1 MPLFGTSVRKSE
13 GVHHMADGFLSS
25 SWRFIN
31 LAWSAA
37 QRSSNEY
44 ALNETARS
52 SDPLVSIVF
61 SAAACEAF
69 ISELAEFAGIAANEH
84 EGRIPPEPG
93 SVLMFKALY
102 DEVEASK
109 GSLKSKYILGF
120 GLFSERPINKG
131 VAPYQD
137 FALLLDLRNSLV
149 HIKLDKIMLDDTKTA
164 LMKYPPIVEKLR
176 SRGVLAPLPG
186 PNVMI
191 SWVSVVSTPATARWC
206 VRSAASVIVGLISVI
221 PEGRVKHAMDLFY
234 LEEFNTLTS
243 A

>member
-1 MPLFGTSVRKSE
+1 
-13 GVHHMADGFLSS
+13 MADGFLSS
-25 SWRFIN
+25 SWTFIS

-37 QRSSNEY
+37 QRSSNEC

-52 SDPLVSIVF
+52 RDPLVSIVF
-61 SAAACEAF
+61 SVAACEAF
-69 ISELAEFAGIAANEH
+69 ISELAEFAGTAMNEYG
-84 EGRIPPEPG
+84 GRIPPEPG

-109 GSLKSKYILGF
+109 GSLNSKYILGF
-120 GLFSERPINKG
+120 GLFSGRPINKG

-149 HIKLDKIMLDDTKTA
+149 HIKLDRIMLDDTNTA

-176 SRGVLAPLPG
+176 PRGILAPLPG
-186 PNVMI
+186 PNVAT
-191 SWVSVVSTPATARWC
+191 SWVSVVSTPAVARWC
-206 VRSAASVIVGLISVI
+206 VRSATSMIVGLISVI
-221 PEGRVKHAMDLFY
+221 PEGRLKHQMDLFY
-234 LEEFNTLTS
+234 LEDFNALTS